1 MDKELLDLL
10 AYELGEIHRWEE
22 GLLRIRTTTK
32 WPFRSLKR
40 ALSNYWD
47 TSLWGVP
54 IILGRKNLR
63 TDLLFFSHNILT
75 RRKGLV
81 IIGNEICS
89 RKVLS
94 RYVICAP

>member
-1 MDKELLDLL
+1 MAERVQCLYRVSTTKQVDHDDQNQADIPVQRK
-10 AYELGEIHRWEE
+10 

-63 TDLLFFSHNILT
+63 TDLLFFSHNMLT
-75 RRKGLV
+75 KEERTGYNR
-81 IIGNEICS
+81 E
-89 RKVLS
+89 
-94 RYVICAP
+94 